1 MNILFLLIDSFN
13 TEKFYGDKKTSI
25 TPNLNKLIE
34 SGTFFSQAVTCA
46 PVTLPSISSIF
57 TSRYPF
63 ESTTLDNNLFNL
75 NQKLPNFVEELHSN
89 GFGTYAILPE
99 GIMHTNIPKLFH
111 NGIFTYES
119 FATLY
124 DGIGDEIIKKLNSE
138 SMKEPWF
145 YYIELQDLHGH
156 AEFVIN
162 EGPKQFKDKKFGINQ
177 YDRMLSAFDVWMG
190 KIIENLDLN
199 NTLLIITADHGSSF
213 ALYSE
218 KIEDYEKHTDEIR
231 KHESGLAYKSAHKI
245 ITKLPGK
252 LNPIRK
258 KLSEAYTDNKI
269 ETLKQ
274 KLDKELSEINNLDL
288 SAYEKRLMR
297 DSIIRVPQ
305 PFDEHFRIPLLFVGN
320 GVPKNKKITQQVR
333 SIDIF
338 PTIFELLK
346 LNNQFYT
353 TGHSLLNLFN
363 DKMHEESPAYL
374 DSAAL
379 RKESQY
385 MDTIGIRTS
394 NLKYF
399 RDRNEP
405 EKDTSMFDL
414 KIDVQEENN
423 IIQDNEDL
431 ITKME
436 SILESIKSD
445 KDFKFK
451 KVQDLSDDEVKNAKD
466 LLKDLGYV

>member
-1 MNILFLLIDSFN
+1 MNILFLLVDSFN
-13 TEKFYGDKKTSI
+13 TEKFFGNKKTSI
-25 TPNLNKLIE
+25 TPNLDKLIE
-34 SGTFFSQAVTCA
+34 TGTFFSEAITSA

-57 TSRYPF
+57 TSKYPF

-75 NQKLPNFVEELHSN
+75 NQNIPNFIDELHSN
-89 GFGTYAILPE
+89 KFSTYAILPE

-124 DGIGDEIIKKLNSE
+124 DGIGDEIIQKLNSK

-145 YYIELQDLHGH
+145 YYVELQDLHGH

-162 EGPKQFKDKKFGINQ
+162 EGPTQFKDKKFGANQ
-177 YDRMLSAFDVWMG
+177 YDRMVSAFDVWIG
-190 KIIENLDLN
+190 KIIENLNFN

-213 ALYSE
+213 ALYSQ
-218 KIEDYEKHTDEIR
+218 KIEDYEKHTDDIR

-269 ETLKQ
+269 ENLKQ
-274 KLDKELSEINNLDL
+274 KLEKELSEIENLDL
-288 SAYEKRLMR
+288 SSYEKRLMR

-305 PFDEHFRIPLLFVGN
+305 PFDEHFKIPLLFVGN
-320 GVPKNKKITQQVR
+320 GVPKNKKIKQQVR

-346 LNNQFYT
+346 LKNLLDV
-353 TGHSLLNLFN
+353 TGQSLLNLFH
-363 DKMHEESPAYL
+363 DKKLEEFPTYL

-385 MDTIGIRTS
+385 MDTIGIRTP

-399 RDRNEP
+399 RDRNEI
-405 EKDTSMFDL
+405 EKNASMFDL
-414 KIDVQEENN
+414 KTDTSEENN
-423 IIQDNEDL
+423 IILNNRDL
-431 ITKME
+431 IIKME
-436 SILESIKSD
+436 NILESIKSD
-445 KDFKFK
+445 KNFKFK
-451 KVQDLSDDEVKNAKD
+451 KIQNLSDDEVKNAKD

>member
-1 MNILFLLIDSFN
+1 MNILFLLVDSFN
-13 TEKFYGDKKTSI
+13 TTKFFGDKKTSI
-25 TPNLNKLIE
+25 TPNLEKLIE
-34 SGTFFSQAVTCA
+34 SGTFFSDAVTCA

-57 TSRYPF
+57 TSKYPF

-75 NQKLPNFVEELHSN
+75 NLKLPNFIDELNSN
-89 GFGTYAILPE
+89 GFSTYAILPE
-99 GIMHTNIPKLFH
+99 GIMHTNIPKLFRS
-111 NGIFTYES
+111 GIFTYES

-156 AEFVIN
+156 AEFVLN
-162 EGPKQFKDKKFGINQ
+162 PGPTEFQDKKFGENQ
-177 YDRMLSAFDVWMG
+177 YERMVSAFDVWLG
-190 KIIENLDLN
+190 KIIKNLDFS
-199 NTLLIITADHGSSF
+199 NTLLIMTADHGSSF
-213 ALYSE
+213 ALYSK

-231 KHESGLAYKSAHKI
+231 KHDSGLAYKSAHKI

-252 LNPIRK
+252 LNPFRK

-269 ETLKQ
+269 KNMKQ
-274 KLDKELSEINNLDL
+274 KFEKELYEIDDLDL
-288 SAYEKRLMR
+288 SPFEKRLMR

-305 PFDEHFRIPLLFVGN
+305 PFDEHFKIPLLFVGN
-320 GVPKNKKITQQVR
+320 EIPKNKKIKHQVR

-346 LNNQFYT
+346 LNNSFDITGRSISDLFY
-353 TGHSLLNLFN
+353 
-363 DKMHEESPAYL
+363 DKKLEESPAYL

-399 RDRNEP
+399 RDRNEIG
-405 EKDTSMFDL
+405 KNAFMFDL
-414 KIDVQEENN
+414 KTDIHEENN
-423 IIQDNEDL
+423 IIQDNKDL
-431 ITKME
+431 IIKME
-436 SILESIKSD
+436 DILESIKSD
-445 KDFKFK
+445 KDFKYK
-451 KVQDLSDDEVKNAKD
+451 KIKDLSDNEIKNAKE

>member
-1 MNILFLLIDSFN
+1 MNILFLLVDSFN
-13 TEKFYGDKKTSI
+13 TEKFFGNKKTSI
-25 TPNLNKLIE
+25 TPNLDKLIE
-34 SGTFFSQAVTCA
+34 TGTFFSEAITSA

-57 TSRYPF
+57 TSKYPF

-75 NQKLPNFVEELHSN
+75 NQNIPNFIDELHSN
-89 GFGTYAILPE
+89 KFSTYAILPE

-124 DGIGDEIIKKLNSE
+124 DGIGDEIIQKLNSK

-145 YYIELQDLHGH
+145 YYVELQDLHGH

-162 EGPKQFKDKKFGINQ
+162 EGPAQFKDKKFGTNP
-177 YDRMLSAFDVWMG
+177 YDRMVSAFDVWIG
-190 KIIENLDLN
+190 KIIENLDFN

-213 ALYSE
+213 ALYSQ
-218 KIEDYEKHTDEIR
+218 KIEDYEKHTDDIR
-231 KHESGLAYKSAHKI
+231 KHEFGLAYKSAHKI

-258 KLSEAYTDNKI
+258 KLSEAYTDNKLKN
-269 ETLKQ
+269 LKQ
-274 KLDKELSEINNLDL
+274 KLEKELSEIENLDL
-288 SAYEKRLMR
+288 SPYEKRLMH
-297 DSIIRVPQ
+297 DSIFHTPQ

-320 GVPKNKKITQQVR
+320 GVPKNKKIKQQVR

-346 LNNQFYT
+346 LKNLLDV
-353 TGHSLLNLFN
+353 TGQSLLNLFH
-363 DKMHEESPAYL
+363 DKKLEEFPTYL

-385 MDTIGIRTS
+385 MDTIGIRTP

-399 RDRNEP
+399 RDRNEI
-405 EKDTSMFDL
+405 EKNASMFDL
-414 KIDVQEENN
+414 KTDTSEENN
-423 IIQDNEDL
+423 IILNNREL
-431 ITKME
+431 VIKME
-436 SILESIKSD
+436 NILKSIKSD
-445 KDFKFK
+445 KNFKFK
-451 KVQDLSDDEVKNAKD
+451 KIQNLSDDEVKNAKD